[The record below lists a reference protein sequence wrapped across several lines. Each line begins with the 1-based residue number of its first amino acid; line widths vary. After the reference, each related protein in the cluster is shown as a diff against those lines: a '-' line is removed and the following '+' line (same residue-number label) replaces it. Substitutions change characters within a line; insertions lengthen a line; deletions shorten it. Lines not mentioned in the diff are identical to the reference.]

1 MDPLLL
7 DNKNMVFEIDSDIDI
22 NEKVECFIND
32 VS

>member
-7 DNKNMVFEIDSDIDI
+7 DNKNMVFTIDDEADVNNKIQ
-22 NEKVECFIND
+22 CFISD